1 MGYYNDKII
10 SELRVRQLQLE
21 AIYNKS
27 CKYQHLS
34 VEERYNSNMYNRLYN
49 IYTYSKSKLNTFK
62 SWIALHQSIEG
73 QNYYNT
79 LEDYE
84 RVSLLARLTIVCL
97 ELSFEYCHSFATYRL
112 ADENKYLSDLRYNWI
127 DFSDDFEEKR
137 NQIKNT
143 SYDSSKP
150 TITIEILG
158 LGISESISGKQKT
171 NESNN
176 NIFLAIKAFFRI
188 FYR

>member
-49 IYTYSKSKLNTFK
+49 IYTYSKSKINTFK

-137 NQIKNT
+137 NQIKNDPLYIYKLIKEKRKLFNSLIT
-143 SYDSSKP
+143 KYPLAKP
-150 TITIEILG
+150 LWIDIPGNL
-158 LGISESISGKQKT
+158 
-171 NESNN
+171 
-176 NIFLAIKAFFRI
+176 
-188 FYR
+188 